1 MKRRLENE
9 RRQREAEEGLQ
20 RLQREKA
27 EEEARI
33 QKKIAETK
41 ARMQR
46 EIAEEEARMRA
57 EEQKRLQVEA
67 ELCRR
72 RDQLLNYKF
81 GTKTGL
87 RNFEGL
93 QIEDVTQLR
102 IGLIGPTASGKTF
115 FINTCERTARQTEKG
130 TIPEVTTGQEGTII
144 LQDYL
149 PEMFFRLVDT
159 RGFFHYN
166 AYEVAEF
173 RNILTGKIQSGDLLV
188 RRHSGHWDGQII
200 AAQEMYQKP
209 ELCQRL
215 HGVIVFV
222 KGNDPRLYEG
232 ALTDY
237 LEPIRDILREIGKV
251 FIIIYFSPFLL

>member
-20 RLQREKA
+20 QLQREIA
-27 EEEARI
+27 EEE
-33 QKKIAETK
+33 

-87 RNFEGL
+87 RNFVGL

-102 IGLIGPTASGKTF
+102 IGLIGPTASGKTL
-115 FINTCERTARQTEKG
+115 FINTCERTVRQTEKG
-130 TIPEVTTGQEGTII
+130 TVPTKEDGTAI

-159 RGFFHYN
+159 MGFFQFN
-166 AYEVAEF
+166 AYEVAQF
-173 RNILTGKIQSGDLLV
+173 RNILTGKIQSGELLV
-188 RRHSGHWDGQII
+188 PRHSDHWDGQVI
-200 AAQEMYQKP
+200 AAQEVYQKP

-222 KGNDPRLYEG
+222 RDNDPRLLEG